1 MFAFTKPFDI
11 NWDLN
16 NICNL
21 MCPQCGRNEI
31 VDGVLQK
38 RTDNIPGGETLDDR
52 DNSLETFKKVF
63 GNIEHS
69 VRTVRFQGH
78 LSENVASRD
87 FLPICDFIIEQ
98 GTRVH
103 VSTNGSLRPSSWWFK
118 LGQVFSKNRDSHIN
132 FCLDGMGPE
141 LSIYRVGAN
150 YDKII
155 ENAKAFIDGGG
166 NARWVM
172 IVFKHNQH
180 QIEDAKRES
189 KRLGFNDFR
198 ITHTNR
204 RYNMDISY
212 EYKGEK
218 YILENQDIFSEWN
231 ERVDHHL
238 KYRETDELQDISC
251 KAVKENQFYISYKN
265 RPWACYYI
273 PEMEFL
279 ADEQKWYKDYY
290 NDESNTLEN
299 KTLYEIFNNVF
310 YDILPMSWGEKGSCL
325 SLCKKNCS
333 VKNGLVRGFD
343 FVSGKVLKDQSGGDI
358 QSHVEL

>member
-1 MFAFTKPFDI
+1 MYDQKKLLRVHVELS
-11 NWDLN
+11 NK
-16 NICNL
+16 CNA

-31 VDGVLQK
+31 VDGVSQK

-299 KTLYEIFNNVF
+299 KTLYEIFNN
-310 YDILPMSWGEKGSCL
+310 I
-325 SLCKKNCS
+325 
-333 VKNGLVRGFD
+333 
-343 FVSGKVLKDQSGGDI
+343 
-358 QSHVEL
+358 